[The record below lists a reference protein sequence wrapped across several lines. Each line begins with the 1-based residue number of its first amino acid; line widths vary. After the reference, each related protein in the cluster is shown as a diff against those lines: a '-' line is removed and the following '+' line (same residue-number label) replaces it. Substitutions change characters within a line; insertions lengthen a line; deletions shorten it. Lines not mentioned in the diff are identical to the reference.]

1 LDPTA
6 ADVRRRRARCGRE
19 EAGPEHVDCA
29 NHRLLAVAGSSA
41 AASSACHAALRR
53 PAVACL
59 GPPLDG
65 LASDADVAEAPHA
78 PCPDAGVGTAAA
90 TV

>member
-19 EAGPEHVDCA
+19 EAGPEHVDSA
-29 NHRLLAVAGSSA
+29 NHRLLSVAGCSSA
-41 AASSACHAALRR
+41 AASACDAAFHR

-78 PCPDAGVGTAAA
+78 PCPDAGVGSTAAA
-90 TV
+90 V